1 MTAFQLV
8 SHARR
13 CNWSITTIAES
24 LQACDSSI
32 YPNISVLLRI
42 FATIPVTT
50 ATAERSFSA
59 LRLLKTYLRATMHE
73 ERLNGLVVMAIH
85 KDIKLNYDDVIE
97 QYALE
102 HNRRLPLI

>member
-1 MTAFQLV
+1 M
-8 SHARR
+8 SPP
-13 CNWSITTIAES
+13 
-24 LQACDSSI
+24 SSI
-32 YPNISVLLRI
+32 KTNFIAHEFQTDDCPS
-42 FATIPVTT
+42 TGVTCQTLKLKHYKLVT

-73 ERLNGLVVMAIH
+73 EHLNGLALMAIH

-102 HNRRLPLI
+102 HNRRLPFI